1 MFKQYPHQSPVSMDQ
16 ESNKAAWPK
25 PAGGYQT
32 ITGRRYG
39 RRHAYVSFKPCM
51 TRHERSLGRAGDD
64 YEVLELDDVPKENS
78 SVLYEGSSP
87 LDQVQSSLPN
97 NPLFEKSETE
107 IPICDTAL
115 NQTIESSP
123 SFAAVQHSGEGRETL
138 GSSTNLHNNS
148 EGEYTPAACN
158 ASSVQNGIAL
168 VHTDSHDPDGRHGEE
183 DNDRLQPSS
192 EVVEGGRYQEALG
205 STIFELENGEVEA
218 NTGLLPPVP
227 AFSCE
232 KRDDFEEFDS
242 APLVKSSTG
251 DIVSQTNQEFQR
263 SSSEEEIIR
272 KKEQNNTSQERKREN
287 STEDTA
293 CALGHIC
300 SEQNTR
306 DRDNKQGSSPE
317 QVVRPKVRKLVSSS
331 QVNQESGFNRHEAKQ
346 RSVQR
351 WREALEVEENGSDDL
366 LIKCDDYDGEHDC
379 MFLDLPF
386 ARVTQSETEN
396 NQITSESGATAG
408 RQGVMD
414 NTFWNGCGDYY
425 QLYDKD
431 EDSSECSDGEWS
443 ASLPHRF
450 SGTEKDQ
457 SSSDESWETLPG
469 KDENEPGLHSDSSSP
484 EENQELS
491 LQEGEQTSLE
501 EGEIPWLQYNEVNE
515 SSSDEGNEQ
524 ANEFAQPE
532 AFMLDGNN
540 NLEDDSSVSEDLD
553 VDWSLFDGFADGL
566 GVAEAISYVDPQ
578 FLTYMA
584 LEERLAQAMETA
596 LAHLES
602 LAVDVE
608 VANPPASKESIDGL
622 PETLVLEDHTAIGQ
636 EQCCPICCSEYIKD
650 DIATEL
656 PCHHFFHKPCVSIWL
671 QKSGTCPVC
680 RRHFPPA
687 VIEASAAA
695 SSEPGH
701 DAPPSNDS
709 TADAP

>member
-1 MFKQYPHQSPVSMDQ
+1 MSQYTEKEPAAMDQ
-16 ESNKAAWPK
+16 ESGKAAWPK

-78 SVLYEGSSP
+78 SGSSP
-87 LDQVQSSLPN
+87 LDQVHSLSNEPV
-97 NPLFEKSETE
+97 FEKSETE
-107 IPICDTAL
+107 IFTCGTAL

-123 SFAAVQHSGEGRETL
+123 SFAAVHHSEEGRATL
-138 GSSTNLHNNS
+138 GSSANLHNHS
-148 EGEYTPAACN
+148 EGEYTPGACI

-168 VHTDSHDPDGRHGEE
+168 VHTDSYDPAGKHGE
-183 DNDRLQPSS
+183 DNDHHQLSA
-192 EVVEGGRYQEALG
+192 EVVQGGRYQESLG
-205 STIFELENGEVEA
+205 NTILEMENGEAEA
-218 NTGLLPPVP
+218 NTGISPPVP
-227 AFSCE
+227 SFNCE
-232 KRDDFEEFDS
+232 IRDEFEELDPV
-242 APLVKSSTG
+242 PLVKSPTG
-251 DIVSQTNQEFQR
+251 DTEFVHQNGQEFQ
-263 SSSEEEIIR
+263 SSSQDEVTR
-272 KKEQNNTSQERKREN
+272 KKQQNNISRETQTEN
-287 STEDTA
+287 STEDAA
-293 CALGHIC
+293 CVPEHIC
-300 SEQNTR
+300 SEQNAS
-306 DRDNKQGSSPE
+306 DRDSNRGSSPE
-317 QVVRPKVRKLVSSS
+317 QVVRPKVRKLISSS
-331 QVNQESGFNRHEAKQ
+331 QVDQETGFNRHEAKQ

-351 WREALEVEENGSDDL
+351 WREALEVEECGSDDP
-366 LIKCDDYDGEHDC
+366 LIKCEEYDGEHDC
-379 MFLDLPF
+379 MFLDPLYS
-386 ARVTQSETEN
+386 RVAQRERED
-396 NQITSESGATAG
+396 NQRAAKSGARAG
-408 RQGVMD
+408 RPKVVD
-414 NTFWNGCGDYY
+414 STFWNGCGDYY

-469 KDENEPGLHSDSSSP
+469 KDENEPELRSDSSGP
-484 EENQELS
+484 EEENQELS

-515 SSSDEGNEQ
+515 SSSDEGNEP

-687 VIEASAAA
+687 VIETSAAT
-695 SSEPGH
+695 SSEPDP

-709 TADAP
+709 TAEAS

>member
-1 MFKQYPHQSPVSMDQ
+1 MSQYTEKEPSAMDQ
-16 ESNKAAWPK
+16 ESSKAAWPK

-64 YEVLELDDVPKENS
+64 YEVLELDDIPKENS
-78 SVLYEGSSP
+78 SGSSP
-87 LDQVQSSLPN
+87 LDQVHTSIPSDSTC
-97 NPLFEKSETE
+97 EKNETE
-107 IPICDTAL
+107 IPTCGTAV
-115 NQTIESSP
+115 NPTIESSP
-123 SFAAVQHSGEGRETL
+123 SFAAVQPSEEGRETL
-138 GSSTNLHNNS
+138 ESSGNLQNHS
-148 EGEYTPAACN
+148 EGKCTPGACN
-158 ASSVQNGIAL
+158 ASSVPNGIAL
-168 VHTDSHDPDGRHGEE
+168 IPIDSQAADGKHGEE
-183 DNDRLQPSS
+183 HERLQLSA
-192 EVVEGGRYQEALG
+192 EVVEVGRYQEALDN
-205 STIFELENGEVEA
+205 TVCELTNGEAEVY
-218 NTGLLPPVP
+218 NGLSPPAP
-227 AFSCE
+227 SFNCAI
-232 KRDDFEEFDS
+232 RDELQELDS
-242 APLVKSSTG
+242 APLLN
-251 DIVSQTNQEFQR
+251 NQEFQR
-263 SSSEEEIIR
+263 SSSEDEVVR
-272 KKEQNNTSQERKREN
+272 KKQPNTNQEGQTETSSENAGCAAGRAWREP
-287 STEDTA
+287 
-293 CALGHIC
+293 
-300 SEQNTR
+300 NTR
-306 DRDNKQGSSPE
+306 DRDNSHGSSPE

-331 QVNQESGFNRHEAKQ
+331 QVDQETGFSRHEAKQ

-351 WREALEVEENGSDDL
+351 WREALEVEESGKDDP
-366 LIKCDDYDGEHDC
+366 LIKCDEYDGEHDC
-379 MFLDLPF
+379 MFLDPPYS
-386 ARVTQSETEN
+386 RVTPRETEN
-396 NQITSESGATAG
+396 SQITENGATAG
-408 RQGVMD
+408 RQEAGG

-443 ASLPHRF
+443 ASLPRF

-469 KDENEPGLHSDSSSP
+469 KDENEPELQSDSSGP
-484 EENQELS
+484 EEENQELS

-515 SSSDEGNEQ
+515 SSSDEGNEP

-695 SSEPGH
+695 SSEPDP
-701 DAPPSNDS
+701 DAPPAGDS
-709 TADAP
+709 AAEAP

>member
-1 MFKQYPHQSPVSMDQ
+1 MSLYSDKDPAAMDQ

-78 SVLYEGSSP
+78 SGSSP
-87 LDQVQSSLPN
+87 LDQVHSSLSSE
-97 NPLFEKSETE
+97 PLCKSGDTE
-107 IPICDTAL
+107 IPACGTTL
-115 NQTIESSP
+115 NQSVENSP
-123 SFAAVQHSGEGRETL
+123 SFAAVRHSEEDRVAT
-138 GSSTNLHNNS
+138 GSSIELHNHC
-148 EGEYTPAACN
+148 EGEYITGAYG
-158 ASSVQNGIAL
+158 ASGVQNGNAV
-168 VHTDSHDPDGRHGEE
+168 VHTDSYDPNAKPGEE
-183 DNDRLQPSS
+183 NDRLQLST
-192 EVVEGGRYQEALG
+192 EDVEGGRYQEALG
-205 STIFELENGEVEA
+205 DTVFELENGRVEA
-218 NTGLLPPVP
+218 YTGISPPVP
-227 AFSCE
+227 SLNGE
-232 KRDDFEEFDS
+232 IKEVFEEVDS

-251 DIVSQTNQEFQR
+251 DAEFIHQSNQELQ
-263 SSSEEEIIR
+263 SSSSDKVVR
-272 KKEQNNTSQERKREN
+272 KKQQNNTSPERQRENPAEDSAWASGHMCGEQMTSGRENHQER
-287 STEDTA
+287 A
-293 CALGHIC
+293 
-300 SEQNTR
+300 
-306 DRDNKQGSSPE
+306 PE
-317 QVVRPKVRKLVSSS
+317 QVVRPKVRKLLSSS
-331 QVNQESGFNRHEAKQ
+331 QVDKEASFSRHDAKQ
-346 RSVQR
+346 RSAQK
-351 WREALEVEENGSDDL
+351 WKEAVEVVEVEENGSEDL
-366 LIKCDDYDGEHDC
+366 LIKCEEYDGEHDC
-379 MFLDLPF
+379 MFLDPPFGGMIQIEPEPEELLP
-386 ARVTQSETEN
+386 VN
-396 NQITSESGATAG
+396 GATAG
-408 RQGVMD
+408 RREAVD
-414 NTFWNGCGDYY
+414 STFWNGCGDYY

-431 EDSSECSDGEWS
+431 EESSECSDGEWS
-443 ASLPHRF
+443 ASLPRRF

-469 KDENEPGLHSDSSSP
+469 KDENEPELHSDSSGP
-484 EENQELS
+484 EEENQELS
-491 LQEGEQTSLE
+491 LQEGEQASLE

-515 SSSDEGNEQ
+515 SSSDEGNEP
-524 ANEFAQPE
+524 ASEFAQPE

-695 SSEPGH
+695 SSEPDH
-701 DAPPSNDS
+701 DSPPSNDS
-709 TADAP
+709 TAEAS

>member
-1 MFKQYPHQSPVSMDQ
+1 MSQYTEKEPSVMDQ
-16 ESNKAAWPK
+16 ESNKGAWPK

-51 TRHERSLGRAGDD
+51 TRHERNLGRAFDD

-78 SVLYEGSSP
+78 SGSSS
-87 LDQVQSSLPN
+87 LDQVHSSLSDEPI
-97 NPLFEKSETE
+97 FENSETGT
-107 IPICDTAL
+107 PTCGTAL
-115 NQTIESSP
+115 NQIVESNS
-123 SFAAVQHSGEGRETL
+123 SFATEHHSQEGKDTL
-138 GSSTNLHNNS
+138 GSSINLHS
-148 EGEYTPAACN
+148 HSDTAYIPGACN
-158 ASSVQNGIAL
+158 VSNVQNGIAL
-168 VHTDSHDPDGRHGEE
+168 VYTDSYPDGNHGEE
-183 DNDRLQPSS
+183 TDCLHLSA
-192 EVVEGGRYQEALG
+192 EVVESGGYQEALG
-205 STIFELENGEVEA
+205 STVMGLENGEAEVF
-218 NTGLLPPVP
+218 TGLSLPVP
-227 AFSCE
+227 AFNCE
-232 KRDDFEEFDS
+232 IREEFEELDCTPS
-242 APLVKSSTG
+242 MKSST
-251 DIVSQTNQEFQR
+251 DDAEFIHQSKQDFQQ
-263 SSSEEEIIR
+263 SSSEDEFVRKTQDNIDHEE
-272 KKEQNNTSQERKREN
+272 KQTEN
-287 STEDTA
+287 SPEDAA
-293 CALGHIC
+293 CVPGHIC
-300 SEQNTR
+300 SEQNAG
-306 DRDNKQGSSPE
+306 DRDSNCRSSPE
-317 QVVRPKVRKLVSSS
+317 QVVRPKVRKVISSS
-331 QVNQESGFNRHEAKQ
+331 QVDQEVGSNRHEAKQ

-351 WREALEVEENGSDDL
+351 WREALEVEECIGDDS
-366 LIKCDDYDGEHDC
+366 LIKCEEFDEEHEC
-379 MFLDLPF
+379 MFLDPPYS
-386 ARVTQSETEN
+386 RVTSRETEHSN
-396 NQITSESGATAG
+396 VTPGSGATVG
-408 RQGVMD
+408 TQERG
-414 NTFWNGCGDYY
+414 NNFWNGCGDYY

-431 EDSSECSDGEWS
+431 EDRE
-443 ASLPHRF
+443 H
-450 SGTEKDQ
+450 
-457 SSSDESWETLPG
+457 
-469 KDENEPGLHSDSSSP
+469 
-484 EENQELS
+484 
-491 LQEGEQTSLE
+491 TSLE

-515 SSSDEGNEQ
+515 SSSDEGNEP

-695 SSEPGH
+695 SSEPDP
-701 DAPPSNDS
+701 DAPPSNDT
-709 TADAP
+709 TAEAP

>member
-1 MFKQYPHQSPVSMDQ
+1 MSQCTEKEPAVMDQ
-16 ESNKAAWPK
+16 ESSKAAWPK

-64 YEVLELDDVPKENS
+64 YEVLELDDVPKES
-78 SVLYEGSSP
+78 ISGSSS
-87 LDQVQSSLPN
+87 LDQVHSSLANEPT
-97 NPLFEKSETE
+97 FDKSETE
-107 IPICDTAL
+107 IPTCGPAL
-115 NQTIESSP
+115 TQTPESGPSIATVCHSEAAREVLESS
-123 SFAAVQHSGEGRETL
+123 AHLQHHAET
-138 GSSTNLHNNS
+138 
-148 EGEYTPAACN
+148 EYTPAVCN
-158 ASSVQNGIAL
+158 VSSVQNGIVL
-168 VHTDSHDPDGRHGEE
+168 VHTGSDDPGSRHGE
-183 DNDRLQPSS
+183 NNGSLRLSAGA
-192 EVVEGGRYQEALG
+192 VEGGRCQEVLG
-205 STIFELENGEVEA
+205 SAVFELENGEVEMYA
-218 NTGLLPPVP
+218 DLSPSVP
-227 AFSCE
+227 SLNCE
-232 KRDDFEEFDS
+232 MSEQFEELDS
-242 APLVKSSTG
+242 APLEKTSAVDAELVHQSG
-251 DIVSQTNQEFQR
+251 QGFQR
-263 SSSEEEIIR
+263 ASEDGTVRER
-272 KKEQNNTSQERKREN
+272 QQDHTGQERQAER
-287 STEDTA
+287 SAEDA
-293 CALGHIC
+293 DCVPGHIC
-300 SEQNTR
+300 SEQNTS
-306 DRDNKQGSSPE
+306 DRANHHGSSPE
-317 QVVRPKVRKLVSSS
+317 QVVRPKVRKVVRSS
-331 QVNQESGFNRHEAKQ
+331 QVDQEIGFNRHEAKQ

-351 WREALEVEENGSDDL
+351 WREALEVEECSSDDPI
-366 LIKCDDYDGEHDC
+366 IKCDDYDGDHEC
-379 MFLDLPF
+379 MFLTPPYS
-386 ARVTQSETEN
+386 RVAQRETEN
-396 NQITSESGATAG
+396 NRATSENGAVASG
-408 RQGVMD
+408 RQDARD
-414 NTFWNGCGDYY
+414 NSFWNGCGDYY

-431 EDSSECSDGEWS
+431 ED
-443 ASLPHRF
+443 R
-450 SGTEKDQ
+450 
-457 SSSDESWETLPG
+457 
-469 KDENEPGLHSDSSSP
+469 
-484 EENQELS
+484 
-491 LQEGEQTSLE
+491 EQTSLE

-515 SSSDEGNEQ
+515 SSSDEGNEP

-622 PETLVLEDHTAIGQ
+622 PETLVLEDHTGKAAIGQ

-695 SSEPGH
+695 SSDPDP
-701 DAPPSNDS
+701 DAPPANDN
-709 TADAP
+709 TAEAP

>member
-1 MFKQYPHQSPVSMDQ
+1 MDQ
-16 ESNKAAWPK
+16 ESSKAAWPK
-25 PAGGYQT
+25 SAGGYQT

-78 SVLYEGSSP
+78 SGSSP
-87 LDQVQSSLPN
+87 LDQVHSSPSD
-97 NPLFEKSETE
+97 PLFEKSEAD

-115 NQTIESSP
+115 NQNVESSP
-123 SFAAVQHSGEGRETL
+123 SFAAVHHSEEGRETL
-138 GSSTNLHNNS
+138 GSSTDLHNHA
-148 EGEYTPAACN
+148 EGDYTPGACN
-158 ASSVQNGIAL
+158 ASSVQNGITL
-168 VHTDSHDPDGRHGEE
+168 VHTDSFDPDGRHGE
-183 DNDRLQPSS
+183 DNDHLQLSA
-192 EVVEGGRYQEALG
+192 EVMEGDRYQEALG
-205 STIFELENGEVEA
+205 NSIFELENGEVEA
-218 NTGLLPPVP
+218 YTGVSPPLPS
-227 AFSCE
+227 FNCE
-232 KRDDFEEFDS
+232 LKNEFEELDS
-242 APLVKSSTG
+242 PPLVKSST
-251 DIVSQTNQEFQR
+251 DDTEFVDQNNQEFQR
-263 SSSEEEIIR
+263 SSSEDEVIR
-272 KKEQNNTSQERKREN
+272 KKQQENTSQERQREN
-287 STEDTA
+287 STEGSA
-293 CALGHIC
+293 CAPRHIC
-300 SEQNTR
+300 SEQNTS
-306 DRDNKQGSSPE
+306 DKNKNQGSSPE
-317 QVVRPKVRKLVSSS
+317 QVVRPKVRKVISSS
-331 QVNQESGFNRHEAKQ
+331 QVDQ
-346 RSVQR
+346 
-351 WREALEVEENGSDDL
+351 
-366 LIKCDDYDGEHDC
+366 
-379 MFLDLPF
+379 
-386 ARVTQSETEN
+386 ETEN
-396 NQITSESGATAG
+396 NQITPENGASAG
-408 RQGVMD
+408 RQEVVD

-469 KDENEPGLHSDSSSP
+469 KDENEPELQSDSSGP
-484 EENQELS
+484 EEENQELS

-515 SSSDEGNEQ
+515 SSSDEGNEP

-687 VIEASAAA
+687 VIETPAAA
-695 SSEPGH
+695 SSEPDH

-709 TADAP
+709 TAEAP

>member
-1 MFKQYPHQSPVSMDQ
+1 MSYLVKDANLCSMDQ
-16 ESNKAAWPK
+16 DSTKAAWPK

-78 SVLYEGSSP
+78 SGSSP
-87 LDQVQSSLPN
+87 LDQVHSSLPSD
-97 NPLFEKSETE
+97 PSFEKSEAE

-115 NQTIESSP
+115 NQTIESTP
-123 SFAAVQHSGEGRETL
+123 PFAAVHHSEEGREPL
-138 GSSTNLHNNS
+138 GSSTDLHRHS
-148 EGEYTPAACN
+148 EGEYTPGVCN
-158 ASSVQNGIAL
+158 ASSVQNGVTL
-168 VHTDSHDPDGRHGEE
+168 VHADSYDPDSRHGE
-183 DNDRLQPSS
+183 DDDHLQLSAD
-192 EVVEGGRYQEALG
+192 VLEGGSYQEALG
-205 STIFELENGEVEA
+205 NTVFELENGEVEA
-218 NTGLLPPVP
+218 YTGLSPTVP
-227 AFSCE
+227 SFNCE
-232 KRDDFEEFDS
+232 LRDEFEEVDS
-242 APLVKSSTG
+242 APLVKSST
-251 DIVSQTNQEFQR
+251 DNTEFVNENNQEFQR
-263 SSSEEEIIR
+263 SSSEDEVVR
-272 KKEQNNTSQERKREN
+272 KKQQNNTSQERQREN
-287 STEDTA
+287 STEDSA
-293 CALGHIC
+293 CAPRRIC
-300 SEQNTR
+300 SEQNTN
-306 DRDNKQGSSPE
+306 DRGKNQGSSLE
-317 QVVRPKVRKLVSSS
+317 QVVRPKVRKVISSS
-331 QVNQESGFNRHEAKQ
+331 QVDQETGFNRHEAKQ

-366 LIKCDDYDGEHDC
+366 LIKCDEYDGEHDC

-386 ARVTQSETEN
+386 ARVTQRETED
-396 NQITSESGATAG
+396 NQLTTESGATV
-408 RQGVMD
+408 RPEVVD

-469 KDENEPGLHSDSSSP
+469 KEENEPELHSDSSGP
-484 EENQELS
+484 EEENPELS

-515 SSSDEGNEQ
+515 SSSDEGNEP

-687 VIEASAAA
+687 VMETPAAA
-695 SSEPGH
+695 SSEPDR
-701 DAPPSNDS
+701 DAPPANDS
-709 TADAP
+709 AAEAP

>member
-1 MFKQYPHQSPVSMDQ
+1 MSQYTEKEPAVMDQ
-16 ESNKAAWPK
+16 ESSKAAWPK

-78 SVLYEGSSP
+78 SGSSP
-87 LDQVQSSLPN
+87 SDQVHSSLPN
-97 NPLFEKSETE
+97 GPLFEKSETE
-107 IPICDTAL
+107 IPICDTTL

-123 SFAAVQHSGEGRETL
+123 SFAAVHHSEEGRETL
-138 GSSTNLHNNS
+138 GSSTNLHNHP
-148 EGEYTPAACN
+148 EGEYTPEACD
-158 ASSVQNGIAL
+158 ASSVQNGISL
-168 VHTDSHDPDGRHGEE
+168 VHTDSYDPDGTHREA
-183 DNDRLQPSS
+183 NDRLQLSA
-192 EVVEGGRYQEALG
+192 EVVEGGGYQEAL
-205 STIFELENGEVEA
+205 SNTVFELANGEVEA
-218 NTGLLPPVP
+218 YTGLSPPVP
-227 AFSCE
+227 SFNCE
-232 KRDDFEEFDS
+232 VRDEFEELDS

-251 DIVSQTNQEFQR
+251 DTEFVNQSNQEFQS
-263 SSSEEEIIR
+263 SSSEDDVVR
-272 KKEQNNTSQERKREN
+272 KKQENNTSQESQREN
-287 STEDTA
+287 ATEDSV
-293 CALGHIC
+293 CAPGHIC
-300 SEQNTR
+300 SEQNTS
-306 DRDNKQGSSPE
+306 DKNKNQGSSPE
-317 QVVRPKVRKLVSSS
+317 QVVRPKVRKLISSS
-331 QVNQESGFNRHEAKQ
+331 QVDQETGFNRHEAKQ
-346 RSVQR
+346 KSVQR

-379 MFLDLPF
+379 MFLDPPYS
-386 ARVTQSETEN
+386 RVTHRETEH
-396 NQITSESGATAG
+396 NQITAESGATAG
-408 RQGVMD
+408 RQEVVD

-469 KDENEPGLHSDSSSP
+469 KDENEPELQSDSSGP
-484 EENQELS
+484 EEENQELS

-515 SSSDEGNEQ
+515 SSSDEGNEP

-687 VIEASAAA
+687 VIEASASA
-695 SSEPGH
+695 SSEPDQ

-709 TADAP
+709 SAEAP

>member
-1 MFKQYPHQSPVSMDQ
+1 MSQYTEKEPSVMDQ

-78 SVLYEGSSP
+78 SGSNS
-87 LDQVQSSLPN
+87 LDQVHPSLLNEPT
-97 NPLFEKSETE
+97 FEKSEAE
-107 IPICDTAL
+107 IPTCGPAL
-115 NQTIESSP
+115 NQTTESSP
-123 SFAAVQHSGEGRETL
+123 SIATVCPSEEVRETL
-138 GSSTNLHNNS
+138 ESNADHHNHT
-148 EGEYTPAACN
+148 EAEYYSPSICKV
-158 ASSVQNGIAL
+158 SSVQNGIVL
-168 VHTDSHDPDGRHGEE
+168 VHTDLNDPDSKHDEK
-183 DNDRLQPSS
+183 NDSLQLSA
-192 EVVEGGRYQEALG
+192 EAVEGGRCQEVLG
-205 STIFELENGEVEA
+205 NTVFELENGEAEVYA
-218 NTGLLPPVP
+218 DLSSSVP
-227 AFSCE
+227 SLNCE
-232 KRDDFEEFDS
+232 ISDEFEELDP
-242 APLVKSSTG
+242 APLENSSTG
-251 DIVSQTNQEFQR
+251 DAELVHQNGQEFQR
-263 SSSEEEIIR
+263 SSEDDIV
-272 KKEQNNTSQERKREN
+272 RKRQQGNADEGRQTEN
-287 STEDTA
+287 STEDVD
-293 CALGHIC
+293 CVPGHIC
-300 SEQNTR
+300 SEQITSGRANHHA
-306 DRDNKQGSSPE
+306 SSPE
-317 QVVRPKVRKLVSSS
+317 QVVRPKVRKVISSS
-331 QVNQESGFNRHEAKQ
+331 QVDQEIGFNRHEAKQ

-351 WREALEVEENGSDDL
+351 WREALEVEECSADDP
-366 LIKCDDYDGEHDC
+366 IMKYDDPDVEQDC
-379 MFLDLPF
+379 MFLTPPYSRA
-386 ARVTQSETEN
+386 ARREAEHN
-396 NQITSESGATAG
+396 RATSENGATASG
-408 RQGVMD
+408 RQEARD
-414 NTFWNGCGDYY
+414 NSFWNGCGDYY

-431 EDSSECSDGEWS
+431 ED
-443 ASLPHRF
+443 R
-450 SGTEKDQ
+450 
-457 SSSDESWETLPG
+457 
-469 KDENEPGLHSDSSSP
+469 
-484 EENQELS
+484 
-491 LQEGEQTSLE
+491 EQTSLE

-515 SSSDEGNEQ
+515 SSSDEGNEP

-695 SSEPGH
+695 SSDPDP
-701 DAPPSNDS
+701 DAPPANDN
-709 TADAP
+709 AAEAP

>member
-1 MFKQYPHQSPVSMDQ
+1 MSQYPEKELSVMDQ
-16 ESNKAAWPK
+16 ESNKTAWPK

-64 YEVLELDDVPKENS
+64 YEVLELDDVPKESTSGSSSLDQTHS
-78 SVLYEGSSP
+78 SV
-87 LDQVQSSLPN
+87 PN
-97 NPLFEKSETE
+97 EPTFEKSETE
-107 IPICDTAL
+107 IPTCGPAL
-115 NQTIESSP
+115 SQTTKSSP
-123 SFAAVQHSGEGRETL
+123 SIATVCQSEGVREAL
-138 GSSTNLHNNS
+138 ESSTDLQHHA
-148 EGEYTPAACN
+148 ETAYTPAVCN
-158 ASSVQNGIAL
+158 VSGVQNGIVL
-168 VHTDSHDPDGRHGEE
+168 VHTDSDDPDSRHDEN
-183 DNDRLQPSS
+183 NDSLQLSAEAVGGDRCQ
-192 EVVEGGRYQEALG
+192 EVLG
-205 STIFELENGEVEA
+205 NTVFELENGELEMY
-218 NTGLLPPVP
+218 TDLSPSVP
-227 AFSCE
+227 SLNCE
-232 KRDDFEEFDS
+232 MSDEFEELDS
-242 APLVKSSTG
+242 APLEKNPAADAELVHQNG
-251 DIVSQTNQEFQR
+251 QEFQR
-263 SSSEEEIIR
+263 ASEDGIVR
-272 KKEQNNTSQERKREN
+272 KRQQDNTDQERQTER
-287 STEDTA
+287 STEGAD
-293 CALGHIC
+293 CVPGRIC
-300 SEQNTR
+300 SEQNTS
-306 DRDNKQGSSPE
+306 DRANHHGSSPE
-317 QVVRPKVRKLVSSS
+317 QVVRPKVRKVVRSS
-331 QVNQESGFNRHEAKQ
+331 QVDQEIGFNRHEAKQ

-351 WREALEVEENGSDDL
+351 WREALEVEECSSDDPI
-366 LIKCDDYDGEHDC
+366 IKCDDYDGEHEC
-379 MFLDLPF
+379 VFLTPPYSRM
-386 ARVTQSETEN
+386 AHRETERSRA
-396 NQITSESGATAG
+396 TSENGATASG
-408 RQGVMD
+408 RQDARD
-414 NTFWNGCGDYY
+414 NSFWNGCGDYY

-431 EDSSECSDGEWS
+431 ED
-443 ASLPHRF
+443 R
-450 SGTEKDQ
+450 
-457 SSSDESWETLPG
+457 
-469 KDENEPGLHSDSSSP
+469 
-484 EENQELS
+484 
-491 LQEGEQTSLE
+491 EQTSLE

-515 SSSDEGNEQ
+515 SSSDEGNEP

-687 VIEASAAA
+687 VIDASAAA
-695 SSEPGH
+695 SSDPDP
-701 DAPPSNDS
+701 DAPPANDS
-709 TADAP
+709 TAEAP

>member
-1 MFKQYPHQSPVSMDQ
+1 MSQYTEKEPSAMDQ
-16 ESNKAAWPK
+16 DSNKAGWPK

-78 SVLYEGSSP
+78 SGSSA
-87 LDQVQSSLPN
+87 LDQAHSLPN
-97 NPLFEKSETE
+97 EPIFEKSETE
-107 IPICDTAL
+107 IPTCGTAL
-115 NQTIESSP
+115 DQTIESSTP
-123 SFAAVQHSGEGRETL
+123 AAAVHQSEEGREIL
-138 GSSTNLHNNS
+138 GSSENVPNHS
-148 EGEYTPAACN
+148 EGEYTPGACN

-168 VHTDSHDPDGRHGEE
+168 VHTDSYDPEGKHGE
-183 DNDRLQPSS
+183 DNDHLQLSVQ
-192 EVVEGGRYQEALG
+192 VVEDDKYQDALG
-205 STIFELENGEVEA
+205 NTVIELENGEAEA
-218 NTGLLPPVP
+218 YNGLSPVP
-227 AFSCE
+227 SLNCE
-232 KRDDFEEFDS
+232 IRDEFEVLDS
-242 APLVKSSTG
+242 APLVKNSTG
-251 DIVSQTNQEFQR
+251 DTEFVHQNSQELKR
-263 SSSEEEIIR
+263 SSSEDEVVR
-272 KKEQNNTSQERKREN
+272 KKQDNTDQERQTEN
-287 STEDTA
+287 STEDAT
-293 CALGHIC
+293 CIPERIC
-300 SEQNTR
+300 SEQNGS
-306 DRDNKQGSSPE
+306 DRDKNHGSSPE
-317 QVVRPKVRKLVSSS
+317 QVVRPKVRKVISAS
-331 QVNQESGFNRHEAKQ
+331 QVDQEVGFNRHEAKQ

-351 WREALEVEENGSDDL
+351 WREALEVEESGSDDP
-366 LIKCDDYDGEHDC
+366 LIKCEEYDGEHDC
-379 MFLDLPF
+379 MFLDPPYS
-386 ARVTQSETEN
+386 RVTQRETEHHHV
-396 NQITSESGATAG
+396 TPESGATAG
-408 RQGVMD
+408 RQEVRD
-414 NTFWNGCGDYY
+414 NSFWNGCGDYY

-469 KDENEPGLHSDSSSP
+469 KDENEPELQSDSSGP
-484 EENQELS
+484 EEENQELS
-491 LQEGEQTSLE
+491 LQEG
-501 EGEIPWLQYNEVNE
+501 
-515 SSSDEGNEQ
+515 
-524 ANEFAQPE
+524 
-532 AFMLDGNN
+532 
-540 NLEDDSSVSEDLD
+540 
-553 VDWSLFDGFADGL
+553 LFDGFADGL

-695 SSEPGH
+695 SSEPDP

-709 TADAP
+709 TAEAP

>member
-1 MFKQYPHQSPVSMDQ
+1 MSQFTEKEPSVMDQ
-16 ESNKAAWPK
+16 ESNKATWPK

-64 YEVLELDDVPKENS
+64 YEVLELDDVPKES
-78 SVLYEGSSP
+78 TSGSSS
-87 LDQVQSSLPN
+87 LDQVHSLPSE
-97 NPLFEKSETE
+97 PTFEKSGSE
-107 IPICDTAL
+107 IPTCGLAL
-115 NQTIESSP
+115 TQTTESS
-123 SFAAVQHSGEGRETL
+123 SRSATACH
-138 GSSTNLHNNS
+138 S
-148 EGEYTPAACN
+148 EGVREALESRTGLQHHAEAEYTPAVCN
-158 ASSVQNGIAL
+158 VSSVQNGIVLAP
-168 VHTDSHDPDGRHGEE
+168 TDSDDPDSRRDENSGS
-183 DNDRLQPSS
+183 LQLSA
-192 EVVEGGRYQEALG
+192 EAVEGSMCQEVLG
-205 STIFELENGEVEA
+205 SAGFELGKGEVEMSTDLSPSA
-218 NTGLLPPVP
+218 PSL
-227 AFSCE
+227 SCE
-232 KRDDFEEFDS
+232 MRDGFEELDS
-242 APLVKSSTG
+242 APIESNSADAELVHHNRQG
-251 DIVSQTNQEFQR
+251 FQR
-263 SSSEEEIIR
+263 ASEDGIVRER
-272 KKEQNNTSQERKREN
+272 QQGNTDQERQ
-287 STEDTA
+287 TEGSAGHAD
-293 CALGHIC
+293 CVPGHIC
-300 SEQNTR
+300 SEQNTS
-306 DRDNKQGSSPE
+306 DRASHHGSSPE
-317 QVVRPKVRKLVSSS
+317 QVVRPKVRKVVRPG
-331 QVNQESGFNRHEAKQ
+331 QVDQDNGFNRHEAKQ

-351 WREALEVEENGSDDL
+351 WREALEVEECSSDDPI
-366 LIKCDDYDGEHDC
+366 IKCEDYDGDHEC
-379 MFLDLPF
+379 MFLTPPYS
-386 ARVTQSETEN
+386 RVAQRETERN
-396 NQITSESGATAG
+396 RAASENGATASG
-408 RQGVMD
+408 RQEARD
-414 NTFWNGCGDYY
+414 NSFWNGCGDYY

-431 EDSSECSDGEWS
+431 ED
-443 ASLPHRF
+443 R
-450 SGTEKDQ
+450 
-457 SSSDESWETLPG
+457 
-469 KDENEPGLHSDSSSP
+469 
-484 EENQELS
+484 
-491 LQEGEQTSLE
+491 EQTSLE

-515 SSSDEGNEQ
+515 SSSDEGNEP

-695 SSEPGH
+695 SSEPDP
-701 DAPPSNDS
+701 DAPPASDN
-709 TADAP
+709 TAEAP

>member
-1 MFKQYPHQSPVSMDQ
+1 MSQYTEKEPSVMDQ
-16 ESNKAAWPK
+16 ESSKAAWPK

-64 YEVLELDDVPKENS
+64 YEVLELDDVPKENTS
-78 SVLYEGSSP
+78 GSSS
-87 LDQVQSSLPN
+87 LDQVHPALPN
-97 NPLFEKSETE
+97 EPTVEKSETE
-107 IPICDTAL
+107 ISTCGPAL
-115 NQTIESSP
+115 NQSTESSP
-123 SFAAVQHSGEGRETL
+123 SIATVCHSEEVRETL
-138 GSSTNLHNNS
+138 ESNTNLHNRT
-148 EGEYTPAACN
+148 ETEHTPAVCN
-158 ASSVQNGIAL
+158 VSSVQNGIML
-168 VHTDSHDPDGRHGEE
+168 VHTDSYDPDSKHDENGS
-183 DNDRLQPSS
+183 LQLGA
-192 EVVEGGRYQEALG
+192 EAVEGGRHQKGLG
-205 STIFELENGEVEA
+205 RAVFELENGEAEIYADLSPSVPSLNGEISEA
-218 NTGLLPPVP
+218 FAEL
-227 AFSCE
+227 
-232 KRDDFEEFDS
+232 DS
-242 APLVKSSTG
+242 APLEKSSTADAELVHQNG
-251 DIVSQTNQEFQR
+251 QEFQR
-263 SSSEEEIIR
+263 SSEDGVV
-272 KKEQNNTSQERKREN
+272 RKRRQDDTDQGRQTEN
-287 STEDTA
+287 STEDA
-293 CALGHIC
+293 DCAPGHV
-300 SEQNTR
+300 EQNTS
-306 DRDNKQGSSPE
+306 DRANHHGSSPE
-317 QVVRPKVRKLVSSS
+317 QVVRPKVRKVISSS
-331 QVNQESGFNRHEAKQ
+331 QVDQEIGFNRHEAKQ

-351 WREALEVEENGSDDL
+351 WREALEVEECSSDDPI
-366 LIKCDDYDGEHDC
+366 IKCDDYDGDHDC
-379 MFLDLPF
+379 MFLTPTYS
-386 ARVTQSETEN
+386 RVTQRETERN
-396 NQITSESGATAG
+396 RVTSENGATASG
-408 RQGVMD
+408 RQESRD
-414 NTFWNGCGDYY
+414 NAFWNACGEYY
-425 QLYDKD
+425 QLFDKD
-431 EDSSECSDGEWS
+431 ED
-443 ASLPHRF
+443 R
-450 SGTEKDQ
+450 
-457 SSSDESWETLPG
+457 
-469 KDENEPGLHSDSSSP
+469 
-484 EENQELS
+484 
-491 LQEGEQTSLE
+491 EQTSLE

-515 SSSDEGNEQ
+515 SSSDEGNEP

-687 VIEASAAA
+687 VIDASAAA
-695 SSEPGH
+695 SSDPDP
-701 DAPPSNDS
+701 DASPANDN
-709 TADAP
+709 AEEAP

>member
-1 MFKQYPHQSPVSMDQ
+1 MSQYTEKEPSVMDQ
-16 ESNKAAWPK
+16 ESNKAVWPK

-78 SVLYEGSSP
+78 SGSNS
-87 LDQVQSSLPN
+87 LDQVHPSLPSE
-97 NPLFEKSETE
+97 PTFEKPETE
-107 IPICDTAL
+107 ISTGPAL
-115 NQTIESSP
+115 NQNTESSP
-123 SFAAVQHSGEGRETL
+123 SITPVCHSEKVRETL
-138 GSSTNLHNNS
+138 ESKRNLRSHAETKYSPALYNVSSL
-148 EGEYTPAACN
+148 
-158 ASSVQNGIAL
+158 QNGIVL
-168 VHTDSHDPDGRHGEE
+168 VYADSNDPDNRRDEN
-183 DNDRLQPSS
+183 NDSLQLSA
-192 EVVEGGRYQEALG
+192 EGVEGGRCQELG
-205 STIFELENGEVEA
+205 NTVFELENGEAEVY
-218 NTGLLPPVP
+218 TDLSPPVP
-227 AFSCE
+227 SLNCE
-232 KRDDFEEFDS
+232 ISDEFEELDS
-242 APLVKSSTG
+242 TPLEKNSTG
-251 DIVSQTNQEFQR
+251 DGQEFKR
-263 SSSEEEIIR
+263 SSEDVVR
-272 KKEQNNTSQERKREN
+272 KRQQDNADQERQREN
-287 STEDTA
+287 SAEYAD
-293 CALGHIC
+293 CGPGRIC
-300 SEQNTR
+300 SEHNTN
-306 DRDNKQGSSPE
+306 DRANHHGSSPE
-317 QVVRPKVRKLVSSS
+317 QVVRPKVRKVISSS
-331 QVNQESGFNRHEAKQ
+331 QVDQEMGVNRHEAKQ

-351 WREALEVEENGSDDL
+351 WREALEVEECSSDDPI
-366 LIKCDDYDGEHDC
+366 IKCEDYDGDHEC
-379 MFLDLPF
+379 IFLTPPYS
-386 ARVTQSETEN
+386 RVAQRETEHN
-396 NQITSESGATAG
+396 GTSENGATASG
-408 RQGVMD
+408 RQETRD
-414 NTFWNGCGDYY
+414 NSFWNGCGDYY

-431 EDSSECSDGEWS
+431 ED
-443 ASLPHRF
+443 R
-450 SGTEKDQ
+450 
-457 SSSDESWETLPG
+457 
-469 KDENEPGLHSDSSSP
+469 
-484 EENQELS
+484 
-491 LQEGEQTSLE
+491 EQTSLE

-515 SSSDEGNEQ
+515 SSSDEGNEP

-695 SSEPGH
+695 SSEPDP
-701 DAPPSNDS
+701 DAPPANDN
-709 TADAP
+709 TAEVP

>member
-1 MFKQYPHQSPVSMDQ
+1 MSQYTEKEPSVMDQ
-16 ESNKAAWPK
+16 ESSKTAWPK
-25 PAGGYQT
+25 SAGGYQT

-39 RRHAYVSFKPCM
+39 RRHAYVSFKPCL

-64 YEVLELDDVPKENS
+64 YEVLELDDVPVENS
-78 SVLYEGSSP
+78 SGSSP
-87 LDQVQSSLPN
+87 LDQVHSLPN
-97 NPLFEKSETE
+97 EPKFEKSETE
-107 IPICDTAL
+107 ISTRGTE
-115 NQTIESSP
+115 TIESSP
-123 SFAAVQHSGEGRETL
+123 SFAVGHHSEEGKETL
-138 GSSTNLHNNS
+138 GSSKNVHNHS
-148 EGEYTPAACN
+148 EGGEYTLRACN

-168 VHTDSHDPDGRHGEE
+168 VYSDSCDPDSKHGE
-183 DNDRLQPSS
+183 DNDRLQLSA
-192 EVVEGGRYQEALG
+192 EIVEGDRYQEALG
-205 STIFELENGEVEA
+205 NTVFELENGEVETYA
-218 NTGLLPPVP
+218 GLSPSLPS
-227 AFSCE
+227 FNSE
-232 KRDDFEEFDS
+232 INNEFEELDPAS
-242 APLVKSSTG
+242 LVKSSG
-251 DIVSQTNQEFQR
+251 DTEFVFQNGQEFQR
-263 SSSEEEIIR
+263 SSEDVR
-272 KKEQNNTSQERKREN
+272 KKQEDSIHQGRQTEN
-287 STEDTA
+287 STENIA
-293 CALGHIC
+293 CITGRIC
-300 SEQNTR
+300 SEQNPG
-306 DRDNKQGSSPE
+306 DRDKKHGSSPE
-317 QVVRPKVRKLVSSS
+317 QVVRPKVRKVISSS
-331 QVNQESGFNRHEAKQ
+331 QVDQEIGFNRHEAKQ

-351 WREALEVEENGSDDL
+351 WREALEVEECGSDDP
-366 LIKCDDYDGEHDC
+366 LIKCEEYDGEHDC
-379 MFLDLPF
+379 MFLDPPYS
-386 ARVTQSETEN
+386 RVTIRETEHH
-396 NQITSESGATAG
+396 ITPESRAAAG
-408 RQGVMD
+408 RQELRD
-414 NTFWNGCGDYY
+414 NSFWNGCGDYY
-425 QLYDKD
+425 QLFSRD
-431 EDSSECSDGEWS
+431 EDRE
-443 ASLPHRF
+443 H
-450 SGTEKDQ
+450 
-457 SSSDESWETLPG
+457 
-469 KDENEPGLHSDSSSP
+469 
-484 EENQELS
+484 
-491 LQEGEQTSLE
+491 TSLE
-501 EGEIPWLQYNEVNE
+501 EGEIPWLQYSEVNE
-515 SSSDEGNEQ
+515 SSSDEGNEP

-695 SSEPGH
+695 SSEPDP

-709 TADAP
+709 TAEAP

>member
-1 MFKQYPHQSPVSMDQ
+1 MDQ
-16 ESNKAAWPK
+16 ESSKAAWPK

-78 SVLYEGSSP
+78 SGSSP
-87 LDQVQSSLPN
+87 LDQVHSSL
-97 NPLFEKSETE
+97 LSESTFEKNETE
-107 IPICDTAL
+107 IPSCGTAL

-123 SFAAVQHSGEGRETL
+123 SFVAVHHSEEGREAL
-138 GSSTNLHNNS
+138 ESSADLHNHS
-148 EGEYTPAACN
+148 ECEYTPGACN
-158 ASSVQNGIAL
+158 ASTVQNGIAL
-168 VHTDSHDPDGRHGEE
+168 VHTDSYDPDGKHGEE
-183 DNDRLQPSS
+183 NERLQLPA
-192 EVVEGGRYQEALG
+192 EVVEGGRYQQALG
-205 STIFELENGEVEA
+205 NTICELANGEAEMY
-218 NTGLLPPVP
+218 NGLSPPVP
-227 AFSCE
+227 SFNCDI
-232 KRDDFEEFDS
+232 RDEFEELDS
-242 APLVKSSTG
+242 AALVRSST
-251 DIVSQTNQEFQR
+251 VHPNNQEFQR
-263 SSSEEEIIR
+263 CSSEDEVVR
-272 KKEQNNTSQERKREN
+272 KKQHNTTIQEGQTESSAEDAGCAPGHACREQNI
-287 STEDTA
+287 
-293 CALGHIC
+293 L
-300 SEQNTR
+300 
-306 DRDNKQGSSPE
+306 DRDSHRSSPE
-317 QVVRPKVRKLVSSS
+317 QVVRPKVRKLISSS
-331 QVNQESGFNRHEAKQ
+331 QVDQETGFSRHEAKQ

-351 WREALEVEENGSDDL
+351 WREALEVEECSKDDP
-366 LIKCDDYDGEHDC
+366 LIKCEEYDGEHEC
-379 MFLDLPF
+379 MFLDPPYS
-386 ARVTQSETEN
+386 RVTQRETEN
-396 NQITSESGATAG
+396 NQIAAESGATAG
-408 RQGVMD
+408 RQEVGD
-414 NTFWNGCGDYY
+414 NAFWNGCGDYY

-469 KDENEPGLHSDSSSP
+469 KDENEPELQSDSSGP
-484 EENQELS
+484 EEENQELS
-491 LQEGEQTSLE
+491 LQEG
-501 EGEIPWLQYNEVNE
+501 
-515 SSSDEGNEQ
+515 
-524 ANEFAQPE
+524 
-532 AFMLDGNN
+532 
-540 NLEDDSSVSEDLD
+540 
-553 VDWSLFDGFADGL
+553 LFDGFADGL

-695 SSEPGH
+695 SSEPDP
-701 DAPPSNDS
+701 DAPPAGDS
-709 TADAP
+709 TAEAP

>member
-1 MFKQYPHQSPVSMDQ
+1 MSQYTEKEPAAMDQ
-16 ESNKAAWPK
+16 DSTKAAWPK

-78 SVLYEGSSP
+78 SGSSP
-87 LDQVQSSLPN
+87 LDQVHSSLPSD
-97 NPLFEKSETE
+97 PSFEKSEAE

-115 NQTIESSP
+115 NQTIESTP
-123 SFAAVQHSGEGRETL
+123 SSAAVPHSEEGREPL
-138 GSSTNLHNNS
+138 GSSTDLHHQS
-148 EGEYTPAACN
+148 EGEYTPGVRN
-158 ASSVQNGIAL
+158 ASSVQNGVTL
-168 VHTDSHDPDGRHGEE
+168 VHTDCYDPDSRHGE
-183 DNDRLQPSS
+183 DDDHLQLSAD
-192 EVVEGGRYQEALG
+192 VLEGGSYQEALG
-205 STIFELENGEVEA
+205 NTVFELENGEVEA
-218 NTGLLPPVP
+218 YTGLSPTVP
-227 AFSCE
+227 SFNCE
-232 KRDDFEEFDS
+232 LRDEFEEVDS
-242 APLVKSSTG
+242 APLVKSST
-251 DIVSQTNQEFQR
+251 DNTEFVSENNQEFQR
-263 SSSEEEIIR
+263 SSSEDEVVR
-272 KKEQNNTSQERKREN
+272 KKQQNNTSQERQREN
-287 STEDTA
+287 STEDSA
-293 CALGHIC
+293 CAPRHIC
-300 SEQNTR
+300 SEQNTN
-306 DRDNKQGSSPE
+306 DRGKNQGSSLE
-317 QVVRPKVRKLVSSS
+317 QVVRPKVRKVISSS
-331 QVNQESGFNRHEAKQ
+331 QVDQETGFNRHEAKQ

-366 LIKCDDYDGEHDC
+366 LIKCDEYDGEHDC

-386 ARVTQSETEN
+386 TRVTQRETED
-396 NQITSESGATAG
+396 NQLTTESGATV
-408 RQGVMD
+408 RPEVVD

-469 KDENEPGLHSDSSSP
+469 KEENEPELRSDSSGP
-484 EENQELS
+484 EEENPELS

-515 SSSDEGNEQ
+515 SSSDEGNEP

-687 VIEASAAA
+687 VMETPAAA
-695 SSEPGH
+695 SSEPDR
-701 DAPPSNDS
+701 DAPPANDS
-709 TADAP
+709 AAEAP